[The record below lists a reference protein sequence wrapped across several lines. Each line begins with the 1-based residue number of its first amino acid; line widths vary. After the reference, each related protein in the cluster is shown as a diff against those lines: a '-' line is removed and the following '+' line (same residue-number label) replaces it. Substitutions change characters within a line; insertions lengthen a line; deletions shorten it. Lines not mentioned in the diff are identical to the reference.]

1 MSHLFGY
8 LVIALCI
15 CGSVFTKTCEE
26 QNCPIIERGVTEFEL
41 TLLPIPNDCTKFIMC
56 QRGTKH
62 IM

>member
-1 MSHLFGY
+1 MSKLFGY
-8 LVIALCI
+8 LVIALSI
-15 CGSVFTKTCEE
+15 CGSVFSKSCVE
-26 QNCPIIERGVTEFEL
+26 QNCPIIESGLTENEQ